1 MFKLLELLS
10 GSTNR
15 CVSPAN
21 FFRFAALLRIKT
33 VRKCVV
39 NLHGECFCPD
49 LSEMH
54 LSCQAFSDAGL

>member
-1 MFKLLELLS
+1 M
-10 GSTNR
+10 
-15 CVSPAN
+15 V
-21 FFRFAALLRIKT
+21 LRIKT

-54 LSCQAFSDAGL
+54 LSCQHFLMQGCKGGLMREPHGLMLFSPLQ